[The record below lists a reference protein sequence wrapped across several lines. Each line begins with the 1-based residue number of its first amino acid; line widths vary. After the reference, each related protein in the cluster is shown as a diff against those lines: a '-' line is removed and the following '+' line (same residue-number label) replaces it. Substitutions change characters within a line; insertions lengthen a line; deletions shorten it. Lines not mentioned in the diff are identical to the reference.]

1 MRNRNENQSKHIANS
16 LRIVGMAQF
25 AHYGYI
31 GLQDGDAIKI
41 YSSACV
47 YFIMEVMAYFV
58 LKKKEC

>member
-1 MRNRNENQSKHIANS
+1 MKNRNENQSKHIANS

-31 GLQDGDAIKI
+31 GMQDGDTIKI
-41 YSSACV
+41 YSSAVV
-47 YFIMEVMAYFV
+47 YFVMEVLAYFV